1 MNIIKRD
8 GVVQEFNK
16 KKPINALTKVFVKS
30 LKQEVPEKLLEQ
42 FNEVL
47 DKFVQKNEGKDVD
60 IEDVQDLI
68 RDFLMKKNKDA
79 AEAFVIYRNER
90 DIIRQNKSK
99 LIKNVKQKLYAKN
112 VQNQNANVDEKSFGG
127 RIGEASRVV
136 TKDYALNNCMS
147 KMAKDNHLNNYIYQ
161 HDLDSYAVG
170 MHNCLS
176 IPYDK
181 LLENGFTTKQADVR
195 GANSINT
202 AFQLVA
208 VIFQLQ
214 SLQQFGG
221 VSSTHLDWT
230 MVPYVRIS
238 YWKHYNDICDT
249 LPFCKHYKINNY
261 FDKHEFINN
270 YIKKIS
276 IDSEL
281 YKGSHWFSFIKRYIA
296 KKSLNRTLKEL
307 NQAVEGLFHNL
318 NTLQSRSGNQLPFT
332 SINYGTCTS
341 IEGRMVIKS
350 LIQGSINGVG
360 KYNKTSIFPCAI
372 FQYMK
377 GVNNKQGTPNY
388 DLFRM
393 SLKSTAKRIYPN
405 YANCDWSNQISWFKK
420 DRKDK
425 NEYLESLTTKEYND
439 LKNKLIDR
447 PDLQKAL
454 GVTVDDTI
462 KVYDKQQPDE
472 IFSTMG
478 KWNNV
483 AHVKSFEPCLM
494 GVYNIAA

>member
-1 MNIIKRD
+1 
-8 GVVQEFNK
+8 
-16 KKPINALTKVFVKS
+16 
-30 LKQEVPEKLLEQ
+30 
-42 FNEVL
+42 
-47 DKFVQKNEGKDVD
+47 
-60 IEDVQDLI
+60 
-68 RDFLMKKNKDA
+68 
-79 AEAFVIYRNER
+79 
-90 DIIRQNKSK
+90 
-99 LIKNVKQKLYAKN
+99 
-112 VQNQNANVDEKSFGG
+112 
-127 RIGEASRVV
+127 
-136 TKDYALNNCMS
+136 
-147 KMAKDNHLNNYIYQ
+147 
-161 HDLDSYAVG
+161 

-181 LLENGFTTKQADVR
+181 LLKDGFATKQADVR

-238 YWKHYNDICDT
+238 YWKHYNNICDT
-249 LPFCKHYKINNY
+249 IPFCSSIMIKPDNMNKK
-261 FDKHEFINN
+261 DFIET
-270 YIKKIS
+270 YIKNFGV
-276 IDSEL
+276 DSNI
-281 YKGSHWFSFIKRYIA
+281 YKGKHWWNFIKRYIA
-296 KKSLNRTLKEL
+296 KKAMKRTVKEL
-307 NQAVEGLFHNL
+307 DQAVEGLFHNL

-341 IEGRMVIKS
+341 TEGRMVAKS

-372 FQYMK
+372 FQYKK
-377 GVNNKQGTPNY
+377 GVNDKPGTPNY

-393 SLKSTAKRIYPN
+393 ALKSTTKRIYPN
-405 YANCDWSNQISWFKK
+405 YANCDWSNQIKWFEK
-420 DRKDK
+420 DRQDK
-425 NEYLESLTTKEYND
+425 IKYLGSLSNEDYNT
-439 LKNKLIDR
+439 LKANLIGR

-454 GVTVDDTI
+454 GVDVNNTI

-478 KWNNV
+478 KWNNA